1 MTKLSEL
8 LGGDDAERL
17 LQSSI
22 NIGDVFRINM
32 GRDTGIIPKE
42 GDDSR
47 NKFFIVLGFD
57 NYGNAYGG
65 VIINS
70 KINRKIPYEAQILHM
85 PISKDKYDF
94 LTHNSF
100 VDCSELM
107 VVKKDK
113 VATWKYLGH
122 LEEEDAELI
131 IETIKTSPFESE
143 ARLAQFGIT

>member
-8 LGGDDAERL
+8 LGGDDAEKL

-70 KINRKIPYEAQILHM
+70 KINSKIPYEAQILHM
-85 PISKDKYDF
+85 PMLRARYLRSIIKMKKMLF
-94 LTHNSF
+94 HF
-100 VDCSELM
+100 VLCSLNRTF
-107 VVKKDK
+107 VPK
-113 VATWKYLGH
+113 
-122 LEEEDAELI
+122 
-131 IETIKTSPFESE
+131 
-143 ARLAQFGIT
+143 